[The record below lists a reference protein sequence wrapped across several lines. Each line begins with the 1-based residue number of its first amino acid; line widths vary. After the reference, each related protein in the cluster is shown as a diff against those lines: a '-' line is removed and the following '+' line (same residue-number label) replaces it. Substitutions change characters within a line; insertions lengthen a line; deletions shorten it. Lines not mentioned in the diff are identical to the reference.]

1 MCVVILE
8 SEFWWQISSITPHS
22 NRSHHW
28 DKLVLIPELTEN
40 SINKEQRSSTIVF
53 EGNISKC
60 IRITNNIKMLCTTF
74 LKSLLFIP
82 FIGLIAA
89 SAVLHRIVNG
99 VETYISEFPHQ
110 VSLRLTESSIHFC
123 GGAILSDSWILSAAQ
138 CTQDS
143 NSSPENIYVVVGATN
158 ISRGGFRYNLEKIVN
173 HPDFN
178 WANRQNDISMLKT
191 SQQLR
196 ISNEVFPVALPSY
209 KTNYIIENGIGLTMV
224 TLTGYGNSRVCPIIQ
239 LSRFNF

>member
-1 MCVVILE
+1 
-8 SEFWWQISSITPHS
+8 
-22 NRSHHW
+22 
-28 DKLVLIPELTEN
+28 
-40 SINKEQRSSTIVF
+40 
-53 EGNISKC
+53 
-60 IRITNNIKMLCTTF
+60 MLCETF

-89 SAVLHRIVNG
+89 SASLHKSEMRIVNG
-99 VETYISEFPHQ
+99 VETSISEFPHQ
-110 VSLRLTESSIHFC
+110 VSLRSTETSVHFC

-143 NSSPENIYVVVGATN
+143 NSSPENVYVVVGATN
-158 ISRGGFRYNLEKIVN
+158 ISQGGFRYNLEKIVN

-178 WANRQNDISMLKT
+178 WARRQNDISMLKT
-191 SQQLR
+191 SQKLR

-209 KTNYIIENGIGLTMV
+209 NTNYIIENGIGLTMV

-239 LSRFNF
+239 LSIFNL